1 MPPLPAEGDSECLYP
16 ADERIPNPFQ
26 LIDLSSFENLQLRG
40 GFRIVRLEITS
51 EPLIDAIG
59 RQAIARTTIIG
70 HEFNIMIRG
79 GLTEEELSV
88 TLYHEILE
96 AVTVASDDPPVG
108 LRMFNESDFERA
120 AYRAN
125 NELGEASPATIDLML
140 QSHDFR

>member
-1 MPPLPAEGDSECLYP
+1 MFLYP

-88 TLYHEILE
+88 H
-96 AVTVASDDPPVG
+96 AVSRNLRSSDGRIRRSASWRENV
-108 LRMFNESDFERA
+108 
-120 AYRAN
+120 
-125 NELGEASPATIDLML
+125 
-140 QSHDFR
+140 